1 MTMLHEMIHW
11 QDARKYVAEFGEITN
26 QREHLEYIIAK
37 HKRNVDELGKNGY
50 NIRKVSDYAFEIA
63 FKFRYDEVMTEY
75 RVMRLLR

>member
-1 MTMLHEMIHW
+1 M
-11 QDARKYVAEFGEITN
+11 
-26 QREHLEYIIAK
+26 K
-37 HKRNVDELGKNGY
+37 HKRNVDELGKNSY